1 MDPAL
6 WIETTQA
13 ILSNWEKFLQ
23 MQRKLKKKQHRYGY
37 NTKASLQTKNGEI
50 SSVPVDFF
58 VFRLAFML
66 QISCGVGGSKESE
79 GSTGLVKQVL

>member
-1 MDPAL
+1 M
-6 WIETTQA
+6 A
-13 ILSNWEKFLQ
+13 IIQKLVYEQKMEKFHQSQL
-23 MQRKLKKKQHRYGY
+23 
-37 NTKASLQTKNGEI
+37 I
-50 SSVPVDFF
+50 FF